1 MDYKEKLKRKEW
13 IDRRNE
19 ILKRDNYQCT
29 KCKSKHKLQVH
40 HKAYVSDREPWE
52 YTDHYLITLCEKC
65 HKKEHK
71 DKSVGTYFVKSLP
84 IYIPSNQ
91 KDCYKIITNTS
102 QVFAFGKYKGLTFEE
117 VQDLKYIDWYLKTI
131 KSNQRKNKKRI

>member
-65 HKKEHK
+65 HKKNTKINQLELILLK
-71 DKSVGTYFVKSLP
+71 VYQF
-84 IYIPSNQ
+84 IYLLI
-91 KDCYKIITNTS
+91 K
-102 QVFAFGKYKGLTFEE
+102 
-117 VQDLKYIDWYLKTI
+117 KTVI
-131 KSNQRKNKKRI
+131 K